1 LFDDVVE
8 HCGSAAAAKYA
19 PYLLE
24 GALLGMD
31 YATNGQDV
39 ELKQVSVYGI
49 AQIARY
55 APATVVISQAER
67 LVNMLVNI
75 CDVPKDATDHVAL
88 VENSAS
94 ALASLAL
101 IGSAPL
107 GKSMNASKRKSILS
121 NFLDQ
126 LPLREDESEAKVRL

>member
-1 LFDDVVE
+1 
-8 HCGSAAAAKYA
+8 
-19 PYLLE
+19 
-24 GALLGMD
+24 
-31 YATNGQDV
+31 
-39 ELKQVSVYGI
+39 
-49 AQIARY
+49 
-55 APATVVISQAER
+55 
-67 LVNMLVNI
+67 MLVNI